1 MTKKIFR
8 TTLSASLGIVLVT
21 ILMIMGFLYNYFNR
35 IQREQLRTQTALA
48 SQGISFEGKDYFENL
63 KTSNV
68 RITWVDN
75 KGQVLYDTQSD
86 AKHMKNHANR
96 QEIKEAIKSGYGEST
111 RWSATLTEKSI
122 YAAQRLNNGTIVRLS
137 VAQQTIFYLL
147 LGMMSPLAIIILL
160 AIILSVLIA
169 RYIAKKVSEP
179 LNNIDLD
186 HPLSNDSYEEI
197 TPLLRRLDS
206 HQAKIQHQKLL
217 LQKRQKEF
225 DTIISKIKEGMILLD
240 DQARIV
246 SINAEALKLF
256 QINDDWHGRF
266 MMEVSRDLTLKDLI
280 DQGLKG
286 KKKEAN
292 IDIEN
297 NHYRVLVRP
306 TTDNNR
312 VTGLVVLLFDVTD
325 QLQMEQLQREFTAN
339 VSHELKTPLHVI
351 SGYSELLANQMV
363 PNEEVPQFAAK
374 IHKESERLVKL
385 VEDIINLSHLD
396 EQEKLPQET
405 VNLYDLTQKVL
416 EGLQAKAD
424 KKHIQIN
431 FNGEEAILR
440 GNPVLLNSLVYNLCD
455 NAITYNH
462 EKGQVNV
469 TLKNSPD
476 TITLEVSDTG
486 LGIAEK
492 DKKRIFER
500 FYRVDK
506 SRSKIVGG
514 TGLGLSIVKSA
525 LDFHNGSIKVDSHL
539 GQGTTMTVLLHK
551 QEKLTNKS
559 LDDII

>member
-21 ILMIMGFLYNYFNR
+21 ILMIMGFLYNYFNH

-75 KGQVLYDTQSD
+75 KGQALYDTQSD

-147 LGMMSPLAIIILL
+147 LGMISPLAIIILL

-292 IDIEN
+292 IGIEN

-551 QEKLTNKS
+551 Q
-559 LDDII
+559 

>member
-8 TTLSASLGIVLVT
+8 TNLSASLGIVLVT

-551 QEKLTNKS
+551 Q
-559 LDDII
+559 

>member
-21 ILMIMGFLYNYFNR
+21 ILMIMGFLYNYFNH

-147 LGMMSPLAIIILL
+147 LGMISPLAIIILL

-186 HPLSNDSYEEI
+186 YPLSNDSYEEI

-292 IDIEN
+292 IGIEN

-551 QEKLTNKS
+551 Q
-559 LDDII
+559 

>member
-137 VAQQTIFYLL
+137 VAQQTILYLL

-206 HQAKIQHQKLL
+206 HQSKIQHQKLL
-217 LQKRQKEF
+217 LQKRQKEI

-455 NAITYNH
+455 NALTYNH

-551 QEKLTNKS
+551 Q
-559 LDDII
+559 

>member
-21 ILMIMGFLYNYFNR
+21 ILMIMGFLYNYFNH

-292 IDIEN
+292 IGIEN

-363 PNEEVPQFAAK
+363 PNAEVPQFAAK

-551 QEKLTNKS
+551 Q
-559 LDDII
+559 

>member
-266 MMEVSRDLTLKDLI
+266 MMEVSRDLTLKDII

-551 QEKLTNKS
+551 Q
-559 LDDII
+559 

>member
-21 ILMIMGFLYNYFNR
+21 ILMIMGFLYNYFNH

-147 LGMMSPLAIIILL
+147 LGMISPLAIIILL

-292 IDIEN
+292 IGIEN

-440 GNPVLLNSLVYNLCD
+440 GNLVLLNSLVYNLCD

-551 QEKLTNKS
+551 Q
-559 LDDII
+559 

>member
-21 ILMIMGFLYNYFNR
+21 ILMIMGFLYNYFNH

-147 LGMMSPLAIIILL
+147 LGMISPLAIIILL

-217 LQKRQKEF
+217 LQKCQKEF

-292 IDIEN
+292 IGIEN

-551 QEKLTNKS
+551 Q
-559 LDDII
+559 

>member
-21 ILMIMGFLYNYFNR
+21 ILMIMGFLYNYFNH

-147 LGMMSPLAIIILL
+147 LGMISPLAIIILL

-292 IDIEN
+292 IGIEN

-462 EKGQVNV
+462 EKGQINV

-551 QEKLTNKS
+551 Q
-559 LDDII
+559 

>member
-8 TTLSASLGIVLVT
+8 TTLSATLGIVLVT
-21 ILMIMGFLYNYFNR
+21 ILMIMGFLYNYFNH

-363 PNEEVPQFAAK
+363 PNEEAPQFAAK

-469 TLKNSPD
+469 TLKNSSD

-551 QEKLTNKS
+551 Q
-559 LDDII
+559 

>member
-111 RWSATLTEKSI
+111 RWSATITEKSI

-206 HQAKIQHQKLL
+206 HQSKIQHQKLL
-217 LQKRQKEF
+217 LQKRQKEI

-455 NAITYNH
+455 NALTYNH

-551 QEKLTNKS
+551 Q
-559 LDDII
+559 

>member
-8 TTLSASLGIVLVT
+8 TTLSATLGIVLVT
-21 ILMIMGFLYNYFNR
+21 ILMIMGFLYNYFNH

-122 YAAQRLNNGTIVRLS
+122 YAAQHLNNGTIVRLS

-551 QEKLTNKS
+551 Q
-559 LDDII
+559 

>member
-8 TTLSASLGIVLVT
+8 TTLSATLGIVLVT
-21 ILMIMGFLYNYFNR
+21 ILMIMGFLYNYFNH

-440 GNPVLLNSLVYNLCD
+440 GSPVLLNSLVYNLCD

-551 QEKLTNKS
+551 Q
-559 LDDII
+559 

>member
-21 ILMIMGFLYNYFNR
+21 ILMIMGFLYNYFNH

-147 LGMMSPLAIIILL
+147 LGMISPLAIIILL

-292 IDIEN
+292 IGIEN

-306 TTDNNR
+306 TTDSNR

-551 QEKLTNKS
+551 Q
-559 LDDII
+559 

>member
-476 TITLEVSDTG
+476 TITLEFSDTG

-551 QEKLTNKS
+551 Q
-559 LDDII
+559 

>member
-21 ILMIMGFLYNYFNR
+21 ILMIMGFLYNYFNH

-240 DQARIV
+240 DQSRIV

-292 IDIEN
+292 IGIEN

-551 QEKLTNKS
+551 Q
-559 LDDII
+559 

>member
-147 LGMMSPLAIIILL
+147 FGMMSPLAIIILL

-206 HQAKIQHQKLL
+206 HQSKIQHQKLL

-455 NAITYNH
+455 NALTYNH

-551 QEKLTNKS
+551 Q
-559 LDDII
+559 

>member
-21 ILMIMGFLYNYFNR
+21 ILMIMGFLYNYFNH

-147 LGMMSPLAIIILL
+147 LGMISPLAIIILL

-169 RYIAKKVSEP
+169 RYTAKKVSEP

-292 IDIEN
+292 IGIEN

-551 QEKLTNKS
+551 Q
-559 LDDII
+559 

>member
-21 ILMIMGFLYNYFNR
+21 ILMIMGFLYNYFNH

-256 QINDDWHGRF
+256 QINDDWHGCF

-292 IDIEN
+292 IGIEN

-551 QEKLTNKS
+551 Q
-559 LDDII
+559 

>member
-21 ILMIMGFLYNYFNR
+21 ILMIMGFLYNYFNH

-147 LGMMSPLAIIILL
+147 LGMISPLAIIILL

-240 DQARIV
+240 NQARIV

-292 IDIEN
+292 IGIEN

-551 QEKLTNKS
+551 Q
-559 LDDII
+559 

>member
-297 NHYRVLVRP
+297 NHYHVLVRP

-551 QEKLTNKS
+551 Q
-559 LDDII
+559 

>member
-21 ILMIMGFLYNYFNR
+21 ILMIMGFLYNYFNH

-147 LGMMSPLAIIILL
+147 LGMISPLAIIILL

-280 DQGLKG
+280 YQGLKG

-292 IDIEN
+292 IGIEN

-551 QEKLTNKS
+551 Q
-559 LDDII
+559 

>member
-21 ILMIMGFLYNYFNR
+21 ILMIMGFLYNYFNH

-292 IDIEN
+292 IGIEN

-339 VSHELKTPLHVI
+339 VSHELKNPLHVI

-551 QEKLTNKS
+551 Q
-559 LDDII
+559 

>member
-8 TTLSASLGIVLVT
+8 TTLSATLGIVLVT
-21 ILMIMGFLYNYFNR
+21 ILMIMGFLYNYFNH

-111 RWSATLTEKSI
+111 RWSATLIEKSI

-551 QEKLTNKS
+551 Q
-559 LDDII
+559 

>member
-21 ILMIMGFLYNYFNR
+21 ILMIMGFLYNYFNH

-147 LGMMSPLAIIILL
+147 LGMISPLAIIILL

-197 TPLLRRLDS
+197 TPLLRCLDS

-292 IDIEN
+292 IGIEN

-551 QEKLTNKS
+551 Q
-559 LDDII
+559 

>member
-8 TTLSASLGIVLVT
+8 TTLSATLGIVLVT
-21 ILMIMGFLYNYFNR
+21 ILMIMGFLYNYFNH

-325 QLQMEQLQREFTAN
+325 QLQIEQLQREFTAN

-551 QEKLTNKS
+551 Q
-559 LDDII
+559 

>member
-35 IQREQLRTQTALA
+35 IQREQLRTQTAMA

-206 HQAKIQHQKLL
+206 HQSKIQHQKLL
-217 LQKRQKEF
+217 LQKRQKEI

-455 NAITYNH
+455 NALTYNH

-551 QEKLTNKS
+551 Q
-559 LDDII
+559 

>member
-21 ILMIMGFLYNYFNR
+21 ILMIMGFLYNYFNH

-48 SQGISFEGKDYFENL
+48 SQEISFEGKDYFENL

-147 LGMMSPLAIIILL
+147 LGMISPLAIIILL

-292 IDIEN
+292 IGIEN

-551 QEKLTNKS
+551 Q
-559 LDDII
+559 

>member
-21 ILMIMGFLYNYFNR
+21 ILMIMGFLYNYFNH

-292 IDIEN
+292 IGIEN

-374 IHKESERLVKL
+374 IHKESERLIKL

-551 QEKLTNKS
+551 Q
-559 LDDII
+559 

>member
-21 ILMIMGFLYNYFNR
+21 ILMIMGFLYNYFNH

-147 LGMMSPLAIIILL
+147 LGMISPLAIIILL
-160 AIILSVLIA
+160 TIILSVLIA

-292 IDIEN
+292 IGIEN

-551 QEKLTNKS
+551 Q
-559 LDDII
+559 

>member
-206 HQAKIQHQKLL
+206 HQSKIQHQKLL

-455 NAITYNH
+455 NALTYNH
-462 EKGQVNV
+462 ERGQVNV

-551 QEKLTNKS
+551 Q
-559 LDDII
+559 

>member
-186 HPLSNDSYEEI
+186 YPLSNDSYEEI

-206 HQAKIQHQKLL
+206 HQSKIQHQKLL
-217 LQKRQKEF
+217 LQKRQKEI

-455 NAITYNH
+455 NALTYNH

-551 QEKLTNKS
+551 Q
-559 LDDII
+559 

>member
-48 SQGISFEGKDYFENL
+48 SQGVSFEGKDYFENL

-551 QEKLTNKS
+551 Q
-559 LDDII
+559 

>member
-21 ILMIMGFLYNYFNR
+21 ILMIMGFLYNYFNH

-122 YAAQRLNNGTIVRLS
+122 YAAKRLNNGTIVRLS

-292 IDIEN
+292 IGIEN

-551 QEKLTNKS
+551 Q
-559 LDDII
+559 

>member
-8 TTLSASLGIVLVT
+8 TTLSATLGIVLVT
-21 ILMIMGFLYNYFNR
+21 ILMIMGFLYNYFNH

-179 LNNIDLD
+179 LNNIDLY

-551 QEKLTNKS
+551 Q
-559 LDDII
+559 

>member
-21 ILMIMGFLYNYFNR
+21 ILMIMGFLYNYFNH

-147 LGMMSPLAIIILL
+147 LGMISPLAIIILL

-197 TPLLRRLDS
+197 TQLLRRLDS

-292 IDIEN
+292 IGIEN

-551 QEKLTNKS
+551 Q
-559 LDDII
+559 

>member
-21 ILMIMGFLYNYFNR
+21 ILMIMGFLYNYFNH

-363 PNEEVPQFAAK
+363 PNEEVSQFAAK

-539 GQGTTMTVLLHK
+539 GQGTTMTVLLHN
-551 QEKLTNKS
+551 Q
-559 LDDII
+559 

>member
-21 ILMIMGFLYNYFNR
+21 ILMIMGFLYNYFNH

-147 LGMMSPLAIIILL
+147 LGMISPLAIIILL

-197 TPLLRRLDS
+197 TPLLKRLDS

-292 IDIEN
+292 IGIEN

-551 QEKLTNKS
+551 Q
-559 LDDII
+559 